1 MPRRAAHE
9 RARVIR
15 KAGYFATTPGFQA
28 PTYMARPAD
37 VAPPLAGEL
46 DETGGGFIGSTGEEA
61 GRARQLQEQ
70 QLAAARQFTGEE
82 APAPG
87 EEPSAEAAGEGP
99 EEEEE
104 EIEETE
110 EEPSDGYD
118 PAELIRLQAAV
129 RRARTEAVEEER
141 AEERRT
147 ASKEDERKNASRA
160 IRMFLNEI
168 IGAGGAAE
176 TFGLTFIVSVII
188 MNLQMFGHFF
198 LTHKK
203 DSSSLGDIFFDQT
216 FPETFETLI
225 KTLCCCFA
233 LPIMPPCYIVTA
245 VILMIVVLQKLYPL
259 LFKALHFLSFF

>member
-1 MPRRAAHE
+1 
-9 RARVIR
+9 
-15 KAGYFATTPGFQA
+15 
-28 PTYMARPAD
+28 MARPAD
-37 VAPPLAGEL
+37 VAPPIAGEL

-61 GRARQLQEQ
+61 GRARQLQER
-70 QLAAARQFTGEE
+70 QLAAARQFTGEGVS
-82 APAPG
+82 APG
-87 EEPSAEAAGEGP
+87 EEPGAEAAGGEL
-99 EEEEE
+99 EEETEE
-104 EIEETE
+104 TEETE
-110 EEPSDGYD
+110 EEPSEGYD
-118 PAELIRLQAAV
+118 PAEIIRLQAAA
-129 RRARTEAVEEER
+129 RRARTEVVEEAR
-141 AEERRT
+141 EEGRRT
-147 ASKEDERKNASRA
+147 ASAEDDRKNASRA

-176 TFGLTFIVSVII
+176 TFGLTFILSVVV

-245 VILMIVVLQKLYPL
+245 IIITIIVMQKLYPL
-259 LFKALHFLSFF
+259 LFQGLHFLAFFGQS